1 MSHVISKWVMSQ
13 INAPCHIYMR
23 HVTYEW
29 VMQDAI
35 ESCHIWMHLDKAS
48 YIWMR
53 QVKYVWVMSNM
64 PNMNRTCHRCL
75 ILHLWWGIQ
84 PRLAVCYEG
93 VVFITNTRRIIYPY
107 HGCIP
112 FHTWYNSIQHL
123 RLNFA
128 ANLTKAK
135 VDQGQS
141 IRIRKVAAIFF
152 RANRSSS
159 KAARLFLLDE

>member
-1 MSHVISKWVMSQ
+1 MRRVIYTWGMSRMNESCKTQLSL
-13 INAPCHIYMR
+13 
-23 HVTYEW
+23 VTYE
-29 VMQDAI
+29 
-35 ESCHIWMHLDKAS
+35 CIWIRRLTSEWGK
-48 YIWMR
+48 
-53 QVKYVWVMSNM
+53 SNM
-64 PNMNRTCHRCL
+64 YGSCQTCQTWTGHVTDVWSC
-75 ILHLWWGIQ
+75 IFDGGIQ
-84 PRLAVCYEG
+84 PRLPVCYEG

-107 HGCIP
+107 HGSIT

-159 KAARLFLLDE
+159 KAARLLVLDE